1 MGEKN
6 SRTNPKVSLSIVIVN
21 WNSGEQLRECLE
33 SIVSTDIEGF
43 TLDKVIV
50 VDNASSDGSAQNIS
64 DLKLPLQVL
73 YNKENL
79 GFAAAGNMGAKQ
91 TASDY
96 LLFLNPDT
104 KLFQDSLSTPIF
116 FLERQCNEHIGILGV
131 QLVDENGHVSKT
143 CARFPTPG
151 AYFSKMLGLNRLF
164 PNVFPSHF
172 MTEWDHRTSK
182 IVDHVIGA
190 FFLVRASLFQKIGG
204 FDERYFVYLEDL
216 DFSLKTKHL
225 GYVSYY
231 LATTQIYHK
240 GGGSSEQIKAKRLFY
255 SLRSRIIYSYKHFG
269 FLAATSVMLGTV
281 LLEPLSRLVWALI
294 RWEPRAMKE
303 TIEGYLLL
311 WKSMPKTLRVIKG

>member
-1 MGEKN
+1 MGEKS
-6 SRTNPKVSLSIVIVN
+6 SRRNPQVSLSIIIVN

-33 SIVSTDIEGF
+33 SIVSATVDGF

-50 VDNASSDGSAQNIS
+50 VDNASSDGSAKNIS
-64 DLKLPLQVL
+64 DIKLPLQVL

-79 GFAAAGNMGAKQ
+79 GFAAACNMGAKQ
-91 TASDY
+91 TSSDY

-104 KLFQDSLSTPIF
+104 KLFQDSLSTPIL
-116 FLERQCNEHIGILGV
+116 FLEQQDKERIGILGV
-131 QLVDENGHVSKT
+131 QLVDENGHVSRT
-143 CARFPTPG
+143 CARFPTPCT
-151 AYFSKMLGLNRLF
+151 YFSQMLGLNRLF
-164 PNVFPSHF
+164 PNLFPSHF
-172 MTEWDHRTSK
+172 MTEWDHGTSR

-190 FFLVRASLFQKIGG
+190 FFLVRTSIFQEIGG

-216 DFSLKTKHL
+216 DFSLRTKYL

-240 GGGSSEQIKAKRLFY
+240 GGGSSEQIKATRLFY
-255 SLRSRIIYSYKHFG
+255 SLQSRLVYSYKHFG
-269 FLAATSVMLGTV
+269 FLSATSVMLGTV

-294 RWEPRAMKE
+294 RWEPRTMKE

-311 WKSMPKTLRVIKG
+311 WRSIPKILRTKRG

>member
-1 MGEKN
+1 MSEKI
-6 SRTNPKVSLSIVIVN
+6 SRRNPQVSLSIVIVN
-21 WNSGEQLRECLE
+21 WNSGAQLRECLE

-79 GFAAAGNMGAKQ
+79 GFAAACNMGAKQ
-91 TASDY
+91 TTSDY

-104 KLFQDSLSTPIF
+104 KLFRDSLSTPIF

-131 QLVDENGHVSKT
+131 QLVDENGHICKT

-164 PNVFPSHF
+164 PNIFPSHL

-225 GYVSYY
+225 GYASYY

-240 GGGSSEQIKAKRLFY
+240 GGGSSEQIKATRLFY
-255 SLRSRIIYSYKHFG
+255 SLRSRIIYSYRHFG
-269 FLAATSVMLGTV
+269 FLAATSVMLGTL

-294 RWEPRAMKE
+294 RWEPRAMEE
-303 TIEGYLLL
+303 TIKGYFLL
-311 WKSMPKTLRVIKG
+311 WKSIPKTLRKIKG